1 MKNKRFLRAMGEI
14 DDRLLERYEKIEQ
27 NLPRKKAYKSVWIKY
42 ASLAACLCII
52 FTSVFLLQRE
62 RGFGG
67 DTPAIVG
74 SNSETYTQAGTIG
87 GVNERPTQAGT
98 TSGYIA
104 DELPKP
110 PPPIFE
116 TKNPDEYE
124 NFLRSEECSVNLF
137 SLDIFECFGEFSF
150 FETYNVTSFSNF
162 SATYRYQFDKL
173 DTWIR
178 VGSREVYFNDSDYSN
193 HYGDIYIE
201 DEDMPENLRVDPR
214 THWFR
219 NSENEL
225 VEAAY
230 YQKYNIGL
238 DDRYVHFKVTENVVL
253 RYREWEA
260 SPRVIFWFD
269 DYVMELSFG
278 PEYSIME
285 AYDLVGVTPTVKDLL
300 TKSTAKATAEALYN
314 LWKDA
319 LK

>member
-1 MKNKRFLRAMGEI
+1 MKNKRFIQAMGEI
-14 DDRLLERYEKIEQ
+14 DDRILTRYEAVEQ
-27 NLPRKKAYKSVWIKY
+27 KMSRQKNHKSIWIKY

-98 TSGYIA
+98 TSGDIV
-104 DELPKP
+104 DDFPKP

-116 TKNPDEYE
+116 TKSADEYE
-124 NFLRSEECSVNLF
+124 SFAQSKELPFTLF
-137 SLDIFECFGEFSF
+137 PISAFECFGTFNG
-150 FETYNVTSFSNF
+150 FETYGIDSHSDFDL
-162 SATYRYQFDKL
+162 TYLYQFEQMFAGVNVVSKG
-173 DTWIR
+173 T
-178 VGSREVYFNDSDYSN
+178 YFSKEEYLRWF
-193 HYGDIYIE
+193 GDIYIE
-201 DEDMPENLRVDPR
+201 AEDMPENLYMNPLLY
-214 THWFR
+214 WFR
-219 NSENEL
+219 HSEDER
-225 VEAAY
+225 VFEAY
-230 YQKYNIGL
+230 LEKYNI

-253 RYREWEA
+253 RYREWEKI
-260 SPRVIFWFD
+260 PRVIFWFD

-285 AYDLVGVTPTVKDLL
+285 EYDLVGVTPTVKDLL
-300 TKSTAKATAEALYN
+300 TKSTAQKTAEALYN